1 MPRRR
6 TTTTSCRRRLTAT
19 KSRRRRQASA
29 SRRRR
34 TPTRSRRAR
43 GGGNQVGVANNAAA
57 PCQFDP
63 STAYKTAPNN
73 GCETCGNFSPD
84 MTTRTFDARQP
95 HWGPSAV

>member
-6 TTTTSCRRRLTAT
+6 TTTTTTSSRRRRSTAT

-43 GGGNQVGVANNAAA
+43 GGGVAVNAAA

-63 STAYKTAPNN
+63 STAYKAAPNS

>member
-1 MPRRR
+1 MPRRPHHHNVPP
-6 TTTTSCRRRLTAT
+6 SPLAAT
-19 KSRRRRQASA
+19 KSRRRRHQAFA
-29 SRRRR
+29 SRRRRR

-43 GGGNQVGVANNAAA
+43 GGGVAVNAAA

-63 STAYKTAPNN
+63 STAYKVAPDS

>member
-1 MPRRR
+1 
-6 TTTTSCRRRLTAT
+6 
-19 KSRRRRQASA
+19 
-29 SRRRR
+29 
-34 TPTRSRRAR
+34 
-43 GGGNQVGVANNAAA
+43 VAVNAGA

-63 STAYKTAPNN
+63 STAYKAAPNS